1 MDDEDDIHDQLVQ
14 AYLKYFQASE
24 RFERQNSV
32 RTHREV
38 RKCLRDMRTLAK
50 DRSDEVHHLHM
61 STRKTK
67 TGEE

>member
-1 MDDEDDIHDQLVQ
+1 MPGDL
-14 AYLKYFQASE
+14 
-24 RFERQNSV
+24 QNSV

-38 RKCLRDMRTLAK
+38 RKCLRDIRTLAK